1 MVHVQERVAGWLR
14 HGGVGGGAAIL
25 ERQGGN
31 VRRIVRGRDAVFGG
45 DCRAAASGGDLPD
58 GDGVELSRWM
68 DVSGWRVRTMVQ
80 RIVEHGIV
88 DEHDAAAHGTERR
101 A

>member
-45 DCRAAASGGDLPD
+45 DCQAAASGGDLPD

-68 DVSGWRVRTMVQ
+68 EGSGGRGRKMFQQMVKH
-80 RIVEHGIV
+80 VMF
-88 DEHDAAAHGTERR
+88 DEREGRGHATR
-101 A
+101 